1 MKRIVTLTI
10 LFCSIAS
17 SVLAANPEDA
27 LKALNL
33 GNQKYVLEQSMEGG
47 PLAAVIVDPTVSAS
61 PAALFG
67 LAGTQLIAAKT
78 DGTGLEQALGA
89 PLILILGTE
98 ENAVWAVYAEV
109 LKSSADLIHAVL
121 KGKTV
126 IQGAVLTPSTG
137 EVKILGSHPDLVIMA
152 AQHVLGTPAQPAPA
166 DATPAPPAME
176 NPAAGESPAAQTQ
189 ADPAPEAAQGES
201 HATPVQAD
209 QNAATAE
216 KHEAPAS
223 GRGPVGVIIFILA
236 LIAAVVF
243 MDKTVLKP

>member
-166 DATPAPPAME
+166 DATPAPQQWKTPLPGNPLQPKPRPIPHRKRHKVKAMRRRSKPTRTLPRQKSTKRLPLAE
-176 NPAAGESPAAQTQ
+176 GLSVSSFSSWPSSP
-189 ADPAPEAAQGES
+189 PWFS
-201 HATPVQAD
+201 W
-209 QNAATAE
+209 
-216 KHEAPAS
+216 
-223 GRGPVGVIIFILA
+223 I
-236 LIAAVVF
+236 
-243 MDKTVLKP
+243 KPC